1 MDLYDYAFQIA
12 VSVIIFYILINV
24 TIFVKSKL
32 ENSSIRIFNPHEYFP
47 EEEVQ
52 TLKQVFLSCSNIYN
66 IIFNSKLIF

>member
-1 MDLYDYAFQIA
+1 MDLYDYAFQIT

-47 EEEVQ
+47 EEVQ